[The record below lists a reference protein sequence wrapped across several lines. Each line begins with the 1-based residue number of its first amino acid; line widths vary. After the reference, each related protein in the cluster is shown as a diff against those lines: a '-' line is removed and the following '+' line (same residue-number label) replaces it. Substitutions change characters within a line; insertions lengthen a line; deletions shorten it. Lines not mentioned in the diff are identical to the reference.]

1 MTTYNVY
8 KTNHPKLPH
17 DVLSMYYLGFLGGK
31 ILSSTKII
39 ITYQEGEK
47 LRDNYRTEKEYHKN
61 HSTKRMVV
69 EFVIPCH
76 LQEKKYWIM
85 NDVFRNKLRKYDGV
99 SDIVSGLV
107 STR

>member
-39 ITYQEGEK
+39 ITYQEGER
-47 LRDNYRTEKEYHKN
+47 LRGNYRTEKEYHKN

-76 LQEKKYWIM
+76 LQDKKVLD
-85 NDVFRNKLRKYDGV
+85 NE
-99 SDIVSGLV
+99 
-107 STR
+107 